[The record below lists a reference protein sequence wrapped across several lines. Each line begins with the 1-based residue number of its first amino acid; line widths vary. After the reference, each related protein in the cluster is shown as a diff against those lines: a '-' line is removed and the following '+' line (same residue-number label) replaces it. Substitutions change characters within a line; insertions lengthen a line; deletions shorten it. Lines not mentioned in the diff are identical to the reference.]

1 MNYHSRYAAIRQ
13 PIETCIV
20 GGGAFGQS
28 FLAQARFIRLVSAR
42 IAVDLTAAAAAHALA
57 SAGIEKNRIRVCEN
71 AAEAKAAWDAGHFAA
86 AGNLETV
93 IGLPFQ
99 MLVEATGHP
108 EAAAR
113 HALLAITEKRHVLL
127 VTKETDSVAGPMLAR
142 LAREAGVGVTPVDG
156 DQPSLLIDLITWG
169 EALGF
174 EIIAAG
180 KSSEYD
186 FVFDRAN
193 GTVTSNGV
201 VAVMPQL
208 AGAWHPGERSL
219 REVAV
224 ARAAILRTAYPLKAV
239 PDLCEMTLVANATG
253 FAADTPPFHAPVARI
268 PEVAAL
274 LSTSQRDGLLRG
286 GRRLDVF
293 HHMRATDEASFA
305 GLQEVLRRVPERA
318 LTTRFEELD
327 YGKQGWRALEPV
339 VFLASNCESPIF
351 TRGDAIFHRVLETAP
366 ADLRYVSWLRDVWIA
381 RGAAPEPAAET
392 PDAFMASLAERPAW
406 VLRLGTSGAGSVRPL
421 LLANL
426 REERSFRKPR
436 ELLKLTEY
444 GRPLLVIEGG
454 AQGEV
459 AAFLAA
465 IAPGFLRV
473 LWLPGEA
480 ALERSFPDELLRS
493 YRIAD
498 SHPPRAVGFTL
509 RGLRPE
515 L

>member
-42 IAVDLTAAAAAHALA
+42 IAVDLTAAAAALALA
-57 SAGIEKNRIRVCEN
+57 AAGIEKNRIRACES
-71 AAEAKAAWDAGHFAA
+71 AAEAKAAWDAGHFVA

-169 EALGF
+169 ETLGF

-201 VAVMPQL
+201 IAVMPQL
-208 AGAWHPGERSL
+208 AGAWHPGDRSL

-293 HHMRATDEASFA
+293 HHLRATDEASFA
-305 GLQEVLRRVPERA
+305 GGVFIVVACQDRTSWQVLAEKGHAVSADGATAMVYLPRHLLGLEAATSILDLGGLGVSGYGNDYRPRMDLVAVATRDLPAGTA
-318 LTTRFEELD
+318 LDARGHHHTIDGVTAEMRP
-327 YGKQGWRALEPV
+327 A
-339 VFLASNCESPIF
+339 SPIKADR
-351 TRGDAIFHRVLETAP
+351 TTPYYLVANRRLARVVRAGEAIRLSDLAIDDGSSLL
-366 ADLRYVSWLRDVWIA
+366 ALRYRQDEA
-381 RGAAPEPAAET
+381 FAGA
-392 PDAFMASLAERPAW
+392 
-406 VLRLGTSGAGSVRPL
+406 
-421 LLANL
+421 
-426 REERSFRKPR
+426 
-436 ELLKLTEY
+436 
-444 GRPLLVIEGG
+444 
-454 AQGEV
+454 
-459 AAFLAA
+459 
-465 IAPGFLRV
+465 
-473 LWLPGEA
+473 
-480 ALERSFPDELLRS
+480 
-493 YRIAD
+493 
-498 SHPPRAVGFTL
+498 
-509 RGLRPE
+509 
-515 L
+515 